1 MDQQQESHPGYV
13 KKATMM
19 QYVIIGLV
27 VGFLGGVVLSVYK
40 LDSFTGSQDGHDHG
54 PAAESSQNR
63 QSLMALEK
71 EVEANPQNASAWRK
85 LGNLYFDQQEHAKAI
100 NAYKKFLELSPGN
113 PNVLTDLGV
122 MYRRNGQPKKA
133 IEKFDEAVAA
143 DPNHT
148 QAMFNKGVVL
158 YSDLNNREEAI
169 KAWEK
174 IVQIKPDAKAP
185 DGTLVSD
192 LIGQVKQN

>member
-1 MDQQQESHPGYV
+1 MDQQQDSHAGYV
-13 KKATMM
+13 KKATMI

-40 LDSFTGSQDGHDHG
+40 LDSFTGGQSSHNHG

-63 QSLMALEK
+63 QSLAALEK
-71 EVEANPQNASAWRK
+71 EVEANPQNTSAWRA
-85 LGNLYFDQQEHAKAI
+85 LGNLYFDQQKHAKAI
-100 NAYKKFLELSPGN
+100 DAYKKFLELSPGD

-122 MYRRNGQPKKA
+122 MYRRSGQPEKA
-133 IEKFDEAVAA
+133 VEKFDEAVAA
-143 DPNHT
+143 DPKHT

-158 YSDLNNREEAI
+158 YSDLDNREGAI
-169 KAWEK
+169 KSWEK

-192 LIGQVKQN
+192 LVEQIKQN